1 LESEAIAQ
9 SVQASGDYSTALNWN
24 TKALGN
30 YSFAGGYF
38 ATAQRPGSFV
48 WADSIPVAFD
58 PFALSGPQG
67 VNNTFNVRSTGG
79 FYIATGVN
87 TTSGAITSG
96 MYLSGGGSG
105 WNTLSDRAAKTNFET
120 LDDREILDRLVS
132 MPIKGWNYK
141 TQDPFI
147 RHIGPMAQDFNE
159 AFGVGETDEKGEKRY
174 INSVDVDGVAL
185 AAIQGL
191 NHKVESENAS
201 LRSEL
206 KARNDDVQALKQR
219 LDAIERMLEHA
230 AK

>member
-1 LESEAIAQ
+1 M
-9 SVQASGDYSTALNWN
+9 
-24 TKALGN
+24 
-30 YSFAGGYF
+30 
-38 ATAQRPGSFV
+38 
-48 WADSIPVAFD
+48 
-58 PFALSGPQG
+58 
-67 VNNTFNVRSTGG
+67 NNTFNVRSTGG

-141 TQDPFI
+141 TQDPSI

-206 KARNDDVQALKQR
+206 KARNDEVQALKQR